1 MVSCDFASCSCHTGF
16 LEIWSWVGF
25 VRVWELGEE
34 QKAIC
39 SLPCKSPPSE
49 RSGWLAGCVVM
60 LENKPGQLNLTFI
73 MGKGFPLDVMD
84 MAARKQA
91 DLAPATL

>member
-1 MVSCDFASCSCHTGF
+1 MSHWILGNLVLGGVCSG
-16 LEIWSWVGF
+16 LGVGRGTEGHLLIAMQ
-25 VRVWELGEE
+25 VTPLREE
-34 QKAIC
+34 
-39 SLPCKSPPSE
+39 
-49 RSGWLAGCVVM
+49 WLAGW
-60 LENKPGQLNLTFI
+60 LRGDAENKPGQLNLTFI